1 MIFQYSNKVLHQV
14 NHGFETQIRL
24 FKKVASSYSKRVKQE
39 IEAEQI
45 NLQRSTKFLL
55 KQQKEQLN
63 YFQNEFGHAA
73 KRNLTL
79 NNNQLSHLT
88 IQVKHS
94 VQRILEQ
101 KSKDLNQ
108 IEKTV
113 RILSPENVLKRGYSI
128 TLFKGKT
135 VSKTNLPSSNDEIET
150 ITLDKVMKSKIVDV
164 ESKSSN

>member
-1 MIFQYSNKVLHQV
+1 
-14 NHGFETQIRL
+14 
-24 FKKVASSYSKRVKQE
+24 
-39 IEAEQI
+39 
-45 NLQRSTKFLL
+45 
-55 KQQKEQLN
+55 
-63 YFQNEFGHAA
+63 
-73 KRNLTL
+73 L

-88 IQVKHS
+88 ILVKPS

-150 ITLDKVMKSKIVDV
+150 ITLDKVMKSKIVEV
-164 ESKSSN
+164 ESKLGN